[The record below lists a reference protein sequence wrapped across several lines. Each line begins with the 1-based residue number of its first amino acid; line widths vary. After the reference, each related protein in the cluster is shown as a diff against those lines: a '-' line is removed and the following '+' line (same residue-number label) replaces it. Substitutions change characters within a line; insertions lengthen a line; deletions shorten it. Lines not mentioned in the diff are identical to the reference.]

1 MRMNW
6 ALLAALLCYAAAPA
20 ATCDPIDPL
29 SPLNEPEWTLAEPA
43 TMSRAL
49 ASTPMTQQTMQILT
63 RLLRTTFR
71 RHRRL
76 SRSNLSRDYGDGL
89 GRSRRTCSE
98 SFSA

>member
-49 ASTPMTQQTMQILT
+49 ASTSMTQQTMQIIDATAADNLPSTLT
-63 RLLRTTFR
+63 AVEVEPQSGLR
-71 RHRRL
+71 
-76 SRSNLSRDYGDGL
+76 
-89 GRSRRTCSE
+89 
-98 SFSA
+98 

>member
-49 ASTPMTQQTMQILT
+49 ASTSMTQQTMQIIDATAADNLPST
-63 RLLRTTFR
+63 STAVEVEPQSGLR
-71 RHRRL
+71 
-76 SRSNLSRDYGDGL
+76 
-89 GRSRRTCSE
+89 
-98 SFSA
+98 